1 MNHYEFKFKVSMLLQ
16 DNDSDNDNDSE
27 NDTKTINNTKYFD
40 IDDTIEWYNIRCE
53 EYASITDEISNPVV
67 TYLSNE
73 YCYKVEF
80 DMEGIYE
87 DAKFQA
93 EMLVDPDDDGNYP
106 IVSNGETFLIMGELI
121 DDKK

>member
-27 NDTKTINNTKYFD
+27 NNSKYFD

-67 TYLSNE
+67 TYLSKE
-73 YCYKVEF
+73 CCYKVEF
-80 DMEGIYE
+80 DMKGSYD

-106 IVSNGETFLIMGELI
+106 ILSNGETFLIMGELI
-121 DDKK
+121 DDEK